1 MPDTD
6 KTNELKAANAELREK
21 LRRCE
26 GVVGHLSKKYLRA
39 ATAYEYLV
47 SQQEEGRKNVR
58 IEYRENGLLRVE
70 TGAVY
75 ET

>member
-6 KTNELKAANAELREK
+6 KLNELRASLAEEREK
-21 LRRCE
+21 RKRCE
-26 GVVGHLSKKYLRA
+26 GVIGHLSKKYLRA
-39 ATAYEYLV
+39 ATAYEYLT

-58 IEYRENGLLRVE
+58 IEYRDNGLLRVE
-70 TGAVY
+70 TGAIY